1 VSILP
6 PPDASPS
13 PERPQPLRPGL
24 TLAGGLVALA
34 FGTLALGSMCAAPR
48 DFVIRIGAGVF
59 WLTLAA
65 IWMAMAGCIYGANQA
80 WIGRD
85 RSERLVVFLQCLGL
99 AFLLF
104 VVALLVVGTASGS
117 LT

>member
-1 VSILP
+1 MSILP
-6 PPDASPS
+6 PRDASPES
-13 PERPQPLRPGL
+13 EPPQRLRPGL
-24 TLAGGLVALA
+24 TLAGALVALA
-34 FGTLALGSMCAAPR
+34 FGTLALGSICAAPR
-48 DFVIRIGAGVF
+48 EFVIRIGTGVF
-59 WLTLAA
+59 WLTVAA
-65 IWMAMAGCIYGANQA
+65 IWVAMAACIYGANQA

-85 RSERLVVFLQCLGL
+85 RSERIVAFLQCLGL